1 MTEFEKMVQKWVV
14 KDYFNPSI
22 KAEVIWDMLLS
33 EFITEIITF
42 GLGDEADEIFL
53 LAKEFPISNEKVVN
67 GKETLSSAK
76 IDYLLLR
83 RPESQ
88 KPQIILVELKTSNDS
103 FNEEQLVRYR
113 SYLGGKKTEK
123 FWEHYRSIIS
133 TYVTPVC
140 YRKTLFELENSRKYV
155 QQISDIKKVV
165 QEIFPECKAI
175 IAKKNNAELINFL
188 KKKYQAAN
196 FQLVYL
202 SMTEIKMVKGT
213 TLRQYAAEQKLED
226 LKNIIL
232 KEIMEE
238 DTGQAKF
245 EKLLGSNNEK
255 TESWK
260 VLSKIMNAT
269 LKRGSKSF
277 TDLS

>member
-123 FWEHYRSIIS
+123 FSIPFPWIS
-133 TYVTPVC
+133 
-140 YRKTLFELENSRKYV
+140 RKTTDIFN
-155 QQISDIKKVV
+155 QIPFSL
-165 QEIFPECKAI
+165 
-175 IAKKNNAELINFL
+175 N
-188 KKKYQAAN
+188 
-196 FQLVYL
+196 
-202 SMTEIKMVKGT
+202 GT
-213 TLRQYAAEQKLED
+213 CLMR
-226 LKNIIL
+226 I
-232 KEIMEE
+232 
-238 DTGQAKF
+238 
-245 EKLLGSNNEK
+245 SC
-255 TESWK
+255 
-260 VLSKIMNAT
+260 
-269 LKRGSKSF
+269 
-277 TDLS
+277 